1 MRRWQPSL
9 SNADGRQ
16 SVLNAGVAG
25 ILPVQP
31 LRISCRIHAVEHHTE
46 TCSLLPINGGV
57 ILPIKDALLTVPQ
70 REEGGRTAYDRFDYQ
85 TAWGL
90 SRLLELHEA
99 GENYAV
105 AFEFHDDIVSLD
117 DADEPSSATFYQVKT
132 KETGNWSFAK
142 ITMRTS
148 SKTGKKPSF
157 AGRMFENFTR
167 LGATVVKLA
176 FVSNQPLPEVIA
188 VHGEKGFSAS
198 EQAKLQKFVTALSAE
213 SPEFKYTEHTSL
225 FFFVFSH
232 LNLTSY
238 ENTVIGQIAE
248 FLDSELGS
256 HIPTKPFALALNDH
270 CRKRSKKLADVS
282 DFEQLKSS
290 KFVTRADMVKW
301 LSQARDQHDSRPEW
315 APVAAELK
323 GAFADKVKI
332 ERAWR
337 EYEVLLHSRANAATI
352 AFTEKVRSIIDPAL
366 EDAEDYAS
374 LIEAVATTVGPIVRA
389 WRPGADAHFISAVI
403 LYELKR

>member
-1 MRRWQPSL
+1 MCSFLAINR
-9 SNADGRQ
+9 
-16 SVLNAGVAG
+16 GV
-25 ILPVQP
+25 
-31 LRISCRIHAVEHHTE
+31 T
-46 TCSLLPINGGV
+46 
-57 ILPIKDALLTVPQ
+57 LPIKDTLLTVPQ

-99 GENYAV
+99 GKNYAV
-105 AFEFHDDIVSLD
+105 GFEFHDDVISLD
-117 DADEPSSATFYQVKT
+117 DADEPSSAAFYQVKT

-142 ITMRTS
+142 ITMRAS

-157 AGRMFENFTR
+157 AGKMFDNFVR
-167 LGATVVKLA
+167 FGVTVEKLA

-188 VHGEKGFSAS
+188 VHGEKQFLAS
-198 EQAKLQKFVTALSAE
+198 EKAKLQKFVTTLASE
-213 SPEFKYTEHTSL
+213 SPEFKDSEHTSL

-238 ENTVIGQIAE
+238 ENTIIGQIAE
-248 FLDSELGS
+248 FLDSEVGS

-270 CRKRSKKLADVS
+270 CRKRSKTLADVS

-315 APVAAELK
+315 ASVAAELK
-323 GAFADKVKI
+323 GALADKVRI

-337 EYEVLLHSRANAATI
+337 EYEVLLRSRPNAATI

-366 EDAEDYAS
+366 ENAEDYAG
-374 LIEAVATTVGPIVRA
+374 LIEAVAATVGPIVRA
-389 WRPGADAHFISAVI
+389 WRPGADAHFVSAVI